1 MSARGAHNSIV
12 IEDDD
17 ELEIVEDHDARP
29 PPPPH
34 PLARPPA
41 IALAS
46 SVVRANAPP
55 HPLAMGHGH
64 SLPAAFTASA
74 AKKALESEATP
85 LLLVERLSVLCRSE
99 LTKIDDEIQKLV
111 RKRAL
116 LEPLGGQL
124 DERVAILTREL
135 DVERRARESLLGH
148 GQSGELSWSRENFKW
163 SADVKSLLKDTFGIQ
178 KWRLNQKEVINA
190 TIAGTDCFV
199 LMPTGGGKSLLYQL
213 PALVETG
220 KFTLVIS
227 PLLSLS
233 HDQLVNMNAIG
244 VRAEMLQASTSR
256 EIASAIYA
264 EMCNPRSDLKLLVCG
279 AHFSDVLFLSLYF
292 SINIHLEL
300 SLAQYVTPEK
310 IAKSKS
316 FLAQLEKAHDMGRLG
331 RVAIDEA
338 HCACH

>member
-17 ELEIVEDHDARP
+17 EIEIVDDHVLP
-29 PPPPH
+29 PPPPAL

-55 HPLAMGHGH
+55 HPLAMGHGLTL
-64 SLPAAFTASA
+64 LPATFTASA

-85 LLLVERLSVLCRSE
+85 LVLVEHLSVLCRSE

-111 RKRAL
+111 RKRAQ

-148 GQSGELSWSRENFKW
+148 GQSGDFSWSRENFKW
-163 SADVKSLLKDTFGIQ
+163 SADVKLLLKDTFGIQ

-264 EMCNPRSDLKLLVCG
+264 EMCNPRSDLKLLVRDLLVSALIFLTNSFCHCISQSISISSSHLRSMSLLKKLPSQN
-279 AHFSDVLFLSLYF
+279 HFSH
-292 SINIHLEL
+292 N
-300 SLAQYVTPEK
+300 
-310 IAKSKS
+310 
-316 FLAQLEKAHDMGRLG
+316 
-331 RVAIDEA
+331 
-338 HCACH
+338 